1 MQLLELPQQPRPT
14 ATHTEPT
21 VVFVMS
27 TSLAGSTL
35 LGAILGSHSKAAF
48 LGEPALILRQTKDG
62 AWRHRKFCSVCEL
75 EHRAECPVWNG
86 DIVEALRSNPDDVY
100 KLASAKIGSRRV
112 LVDASKNLEWMRAGA
127 GRASNIKVIH
137 LVRKV
142 QAYVASMLTRKS
154 AGIRVPE
161 MLALNWARDNFA
173 IENTVRE
180 MGIPYQLVR
189 CRDLAT
195 DPQGTLDAVSAF
207 VGLKSERNQLKF
219 WEHDH
224 HIVKSNPGLVSQFER
239 RSQHPERYIPHVP
252 AHKEHTHIYLDE
264 KWKHIL
270 DVDLLSRLY
279 AIPEVQRATD
289 RYGLVKPELP
299 RLRLRTE
306 MRARATVMGADI
318 VGAAMNT
325 ARSLLRR

>member
-1 MQLLELPQQPRPT
+1 
-14 ATHTEPT
+14 
-21 VVFVMS
+21 MS

-48 LGEPALILRQTKDG
+48 LGEPALILRQRKNG

-75 EHRAECPVWNG
+75 EHRGECPVWSA
-86 DIVEALRSNPDDVY
+86 DIVETVRSSPDSVY
-100 KLASAKIGSRRV
+100 KLASAQIGPRRV
-112 LVDASKNLEWMRAGA
+112 LVDASKNVEWMRAGA
-127 GRASNIKVIH
+127 NRTRNIKVIH
-137 LVRKV
+137 LVRNV
-142 QAYVASMLTRKS
+142 QAYMASMLSRKVP
-154 AGIRVPE
+154 GIRVPE

-173 IENTVRE
+173 IESAARE
-180 MGIPYQLVR
+180 MGFPYHLVR
-189 CRDLAT
+189 YRDLAT
-195 DPQGTLDAVSAF
+195 DPEGTLKAVSAF
-207 VGLKSERNQLKF
+207 VGLTPEPSQLKF

-264 KWKHIL
+264 KWKHVL
-270 DVDLLSRLY
+270 DVNLLSRFY

-299 RLRLRTE
+299 PLRLRTE
-306 MRARATVMGADI
+306 LRARATVLGARI

-325 ARSLLRR
+325 ARSLLGR